1 MDPHKSPANDAMD
14 PHKSTSNASINSQ
27 QSSGNPLQPLTHKP
41 DDKTRPSGQE
51 QAKDDSDIRPTNSAQ
66 IPAPQANTSDD
77 AEMDFMQELI
87 QDLGPDRLA
96 VFVYLG
102 LVGIIVVSV
111 VGLFLLSWSWITAI
125 ICVFIGFVA
134 VSPPSPHP
142 ISRLLLSCCV
152 FSV

>member
-1 MDPHKSPANDAMD
+1 MD

-27 QSSGNPLQPLTHKP
+27 QSSENPLQPLANKP

-51 QAKDDSDIRPTNSAQ
+51 GAKDDANIRPINSPQ
-66 IPAPQANTSDD
+66 IPAPQADTSDD

-87 QDLGPDRLA
+87 EELGPDRLA
-96 VFVYLG
+96 VSVYLG
-102 LVGIIVVSV
+102 LVGIIVASV

-134 VSPPSPHP
+134 VSPTSSPS
-142 ISRLLLSCCV
+142 ISRLLLFCYV
-152 FSV
+152 LSV